1 MKKQIKV
8 TLDEDLYNLI
18 SKKCMEELG
27 EINLSLYTRILYN
40 KQVKKTEL
48 SKYKKELKKIDK
60 ENKRIDK
67 ENKRIDKENKRLSI
81 KEEMKK
87 LRNQG
92 LTYGEIGEIYSM
104 TRQAIHQKLQDK

>member
-48 SKYKKELKKIDK
+48 SKYKKEIKKVDK
-60 ENKRIDK
+60 ENKRI
-67 ENKRIDKENKRLSI
+67 LI
-81 KEEMKK
+81 KDEMKK

-92 LTYGEIGEIYSM
+92 LTYGEIGEIYCMS
-104 TRQAIHQKLQDK
+104 RQAIHQKLQDK

>member
-40 KQVKKTEL
+40 KQFKKTEL
-48 SKYKKELKKIDK
+48 SKYKRELKKD
-60 ENKRIDK
+60 
-67 ENKRIDKENKRLSI
+67 KRLLL
-81 KEEMKK
+81 KDEMKQ
-87 LRNQG
+87 LRSKG
-92 LTYGEIGEIYSM
+92 LTYGEIGKIYSM
-104 TRQAIHQKLQDK
+104 SRQAIHQKLQEK

>member
-48 SKYKKELKKIDK
+48 SKYQKEFKKIDK
-60 ENKRIDK
+60 Q
-67 ENKRIDKENKRLSI
+67 NKRLSI

-92 LTYGEIGEIYSM
+92 LTYGEIGKIYSM
-104 TRQAIHQKLQDK
+104 SMQAINQILQEK

>member
-48 SKYKKELKKIDK
+48 SKYKKEIKKVNK
-60 ENKRIDK
+60 ENKRI
-67 ENKRIDKENKRLSI
+67 LI
-81 KEEMKK
+81 KDEMKK

-92 LTYGEIGEIYSM
+92 LTYGEIGKIYSM
-104 TRQAIHQKLQDK
+104 SRQAIHQKLQDK

>member
-1 MKKQIKV
+1 
-8 TLDEDLYNLI
+8 
-18 SKKCMEELG
+18 MEELG

-48 SKYKKELKKIDK
+48 SKYKKEIKKV
-60 ENKRIDK
+60 NKD
-67 ENKRIDKENKRLSI
+67 NKRLLI

-104 TRQAIHQKLQDK
+104 SRQAIHQKLQDK

>member
-67 ENKRIDKENKRLSI
+67 ENKRLSI

-92 LTYGEIGEIYSM
+92 LTYGEIGEIYCMS
-104 TRQAIHQKLQDK
+104 RQAIHQKLQDK

>member
-8 TLDEDLYNLI
+8 TLDENLYNLI

-48 SKYKKELKKIDK
+48 SKYKKEIKKVNK
-60 ENKRIDK
+60 ENKRI
-67 ENKRIDKENKRLSI
+67 LI
-81 KEEMKK
+81 KDEMKK

-92 LTYGEIGEIYSM
+92 LTYGEIGEIYCMS
-104 TRQAIHQKLQDK
+104 RQAIHQKLQDK

>member
-8 TLDEDLYNLI
+8 TLDENLYNLI

-40 KQVKKTEL
+40 KQFKKTEL
-48 SKYKKELKKIDK
+48 SKYQKEFKKIDK
-60 ENKRIDK
+60 Q
-67 ENKRIDKENKRLSI
+67 NKRLSI

-104 TRQAIHQKLQDK
+104 SRQAIHQKLQEK

>member
-48 SKYKKELKKIDK
+48 SKYKKEFKKV
-60 ENKRIDK
+60 NKD
-67 ENKRIDKENKRLSI
+67 NKRLLI

-104 TRQAIHQKLQDK
+104 SRQAIHQKLQDK

>member
-8 TLDEDLYNLI
+8 TLDENLYNLI

-48 SKYKKELKKIDK
+48 SKYQKEFKKIDK
-60 ENKRIDK
+60 Q
-67 ENKRIDKENKRLSI
+67 NKRLSI

-92 LTYGEIGEIYSM
+92 LTYGEIGKIYSM
-104 TRQAIHQKLQDK
+104 SRQAIHQKLQDK

>member
-40 KQVKKTEL
+40 KKVKKTQL
-48 SKYKKELKKIDK
+48 SKYKKEIKKVNK
-60 ENKRIDK
+60 ENKRI
-67 ENKRIDKENKRLSI
+67 LI
-81 KEEMKK
+81 KDEMKK

-92 LTYGEIGEIYSM
+92 LTYGEIGEIYCMS
-104 TRQAIHQKLQDK
+104 RQAIHQKLQDK